1 MFKNLVRSEKYLITA
16 VLYLPKNMDTKMVSI
31 PVFGRWYRNAR

>member
-16 VLYLPKNMDTKMVSI
+16 VLYLPKNMDTKIIAV
-31 PVFGRWYRNAR
+31 NAR